1 MLVSFR
7 RMDSMKSSWLIACAM
22 VVGCGSLLLS
32 KTTLAQAP
40 PAAPYQQ
47 FRPPVPGQPA
57 VAPPQNAMPQSPAP
71 QYPAPQ
77 QYRPPVGG
85 PVNQQ
90 PTRTPQAM
98 AANTQAT
105 AANPQAAAPPTI
117 SQNDRTA
124 ALILIKNTLIAVNQG
139 NLTGNFTVLRDLAS
153 PGFRNRNS
161 AGDLATI
168 FQNLKQKKV
177 DLSPVVVLDPLIAPP
192 QVTKE
197 GLLLIEG
204 YFPSNPLR
212 INFKLG
218 YIKSETGG
226 WMIDAV
232 SVGVSPAEATS
243 SNQPR
248 QAAPT
253 QAQPAAEQR
262 RPG

>member
-1 MLVSFR
+1 
-7 RMDSMKSSWLIACAM
+7 MKSSWLIACGM
-22 VVGCGSLLLS
+22 IVGCGSLLLS
-32 KTTLAQAP
+32 SLTTLAQAP

-57 VAPPQNAMPQSPAP
+57 AAPPQNSMPHNPTQP
-71 QYPAPQ
+71 QPSPQ

-85 PVNQQ
+85 PVASQQ
-90 PTRTPQAM
+90 PPRVPQAGP
-98 AANTQAT
+98 T
-105 AANPQAAAPPTI
+105 NPQAVAPPTI
-117 SQNDRTA
+117 SANDRA
-124 ALILIKNTLIAVNQG
+124 AAVILIKNTLVAVNQG

-153 PGFRNRNS
+153 PSFRTRNS

-168 FQNLKQKKV
+168 FQNLRQKKV

-192 QVTKE
+192 KVTKE
-197 GLLLIEG
+197 GLLLLEG
-204 YFPSNPLR
+204 YFASSPLR

-232 SVGVSPAEATS
+232 SVGVSPAETTS

-248 QAAPT
+248 QAAPPP
-253 QAQPAAEQR
+253 AQPAVQQR